1 LSSTEY
7 KGKFWP
13 GYIIKYYRLLAD
25 VRSPF
30 HHKLITF
37 LFFVVVSTCFW
48 FVRSLGEQYETNVT
62 YPVRYTD
69 FPENKVL
76 IGDIPQKLVLRV
88 RASGFSI
95 LKCRLNLNIIP
106 LRFNVNSYAMNNSGK
121 DTYVVITGNIRD
133 MLSEELDQVK
143 ILSISPDTLFFR
155 LSDIVTRKVPVMP
168 ALKIH
173 DRFYQEQY
181 TQNGDIQVLPDSIT
195 ISGPDNIVNATHTIY
210 TEPISFSNLADTVTT
225 DSKLKPV
232 KSLTYSVQKVKIT
245 IPVDRF
251 TEVESTLP
259 VQSVNVP
266 DSLSMI
272 AIPGQVKVTYHI
284 CLSNYPQMLHNP
296 LLPRINYKD
305 INLSH
310 SGRLTVFLADT
321 PGIISN
327 VRFNPHAIE
336 FLITRKK

>member
-1 LSSTEY
+1 MSSIEN
-7 KGKFWP
+7 KGKIWP
-13 GYIIKYYRLLAD
+13 GYIIRYYRLMAD

-37 LFFVVVSTCFW
+37 LFFVLVSTCFW
-48 FVRSLGEQYETNVT
+48 FVRSLGQQYETNVA

-106 LRFNVNSYAMNNSGK
+106 LRFNVNSFAMNNSGK

-133 MLSEELDQVK
+133 LLSEELDQVK
-143 ILSISPDTLFFR
+143 ILNISPDTLFFR
-155 LSDIVTRKVPVMP
+155 LADIVTKKVPVMP

-173 DRFYQEQY
+173 EHFYQKQF
-181 TQNGDIQVLPDSIT
+181 TKNGEIRVMPDSIT
-195 ISGPDNIVNATHTIY
+195 VSGPDNVVNAIHFIY
-210 TEPISFSNLADTVTT
+210 TEPISFTNLTDTVTT
-225 DSKLKPV
+225 DCKLKPV
-232 KSLTYSVQKVKIT
+232 KSLTFSVQKVKVT

-251 TEVESTLP
+251 TEVESNLP

-266 DSLSMI
+266 DSLLMI
-272 AIPGQVKVTYHI
+272 AIPGQVKITYHI

-296 LLPRINYKD
+296 LLPRISYKD
-305 INLSH
+305 INSTN

-321 PGIISN
+321 PRVISN
-327 VRFNPHAIE
+327 VRFNPHEIE
-336 FLITRKK
+336 FLITRK

>member
-1 LSSTEY
+1 MSSIDN
-7 KGKFWP
+7 KRKIWP
-13 GYIIKYYRLLAD
+13 GYILRYYRLMAD

-37 LFFVVVSTCFW
+37 LFFVIVSTCFW
-48 FVRSLGEQYETNVT
+48 FVRSLGQQYETNVT

-76 IGDIPQKLVLRV
+76 ISDVPQKLILRV

-95 LKCRLNLNIIP
+95 LKCRLNLNLIP

-155 LSDIVTRKVPVMP
+155 LTDIVTKKLPVLP
-168 ALKIH
+168 AIKMNE
-173 DRFYQEQY
+173 RFYQKQF
-181 TQNGDIQVLPDSIT
+181 TRNGDIRVSPDSIT
-195 ISGPDNIVNATHTIY
+195 VSGPNNVIAKLHFIY
-210 TEPISFSNLADTVTT
+210 TEPITFTNLTDTVTT
-225 DSKLKPV
+225 DCNLKPV
-232 KSLTYSVQKVKIT
+232 KALTYSVQKVRVT

-251 TEVESTLP
+251 TEVENNLP
-259 VQSVNVP
+259 VQSINVP

-272 AIPGQVKVTYHI
+272 AIPGQVKITFHI
-284 CLSNYPQMLHNP
+284 CLSNYPQMLHKP
-296 LLPRINYKD
+296 LLPRIDYKD
-305 INLSH
+305 VNLSN

-321 PGIISN
+321 PSIISN
-327 VRFNPHAIE
+327 VRINPSEIE
-336 FLITRKK
+336 FLITRK

>member
-1 LSSTEY
+1 LSSIDN
-7 KGKFWP
+7 KGKIWP
-13 GYIIKYYRLLAD
+13 GYIQKYYRLLSD
-25 VRSPF
+25 VRSPL

-37 LFFVVVSTCFW
+37 LFFVLVSTCFW
-48 FVRSLGEQYETNVT
+48 FVRSLGQQYETNVT
-62 YPVRYTD
+62 YPVKYTD

-76 IGDIPQKLVLRV
+76 IGEIPQKLVLRV

-121 DTYVVITGNIRD
+121 DTYVVVTENIRD
-133 MLSEELDQVK
+133 MLTEELDQVK

-155 LSDIVTRKVPVMP
+155 LADIVTRKVAVMP
-168 ALKIH
+168 ALKIQE
-173 DRFYQEQY
+173 RFYQKQF
-181 TQNGDIQVLPDSIT
+181 TQNGDIRVSPDSISV
-195 ISGPDNIVNATHTIY
+195 SGPENAVNAIHFIY
-210 TEPISFSNLADTVTT
+210 TEPISFTNLTDTVTT
-225 DSKLKPV
+225 DCKLEPV
-232 KSLTYSVQKVKIT
+232 KSLTFSVQKVSVT

-251 TEVESTLP
+251 TEVENNLP

-284 CLSNYPQMLHNP
+284 CISNYPQMLHNP
-296 LLPRINYKD
+296 LLPRIDYKD
-305 INLSH
+305 INGAN

-321 PGIISN
+321 PKVISN
-327 VRFNPHAIE
+327 VRFNPHEIE
-336 FLITRKK
+336 FLITRK